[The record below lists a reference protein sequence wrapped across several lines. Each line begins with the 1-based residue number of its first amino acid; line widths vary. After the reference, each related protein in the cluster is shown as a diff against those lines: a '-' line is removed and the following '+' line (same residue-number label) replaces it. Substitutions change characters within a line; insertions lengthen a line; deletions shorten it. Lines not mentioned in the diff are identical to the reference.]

1 MGQNYVMLI
10 DWNKE
15 HFFSNFGDQEDMITC
30 LFLVFNGIFK
40 MFEN

>member
-10 DWNKE
+10 GWNKE

-30 LFLVFNGIFK
+30 LFLVFNGILK